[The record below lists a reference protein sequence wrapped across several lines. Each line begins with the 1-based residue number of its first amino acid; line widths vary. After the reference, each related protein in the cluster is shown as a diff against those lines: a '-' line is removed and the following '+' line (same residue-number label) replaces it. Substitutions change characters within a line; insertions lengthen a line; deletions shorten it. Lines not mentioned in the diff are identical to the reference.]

1 MVKVL
6 GIEKR
11 RQSRDYLQWC
21 YGCNS
26 TESPKERKD
35 KGKNEGGVAMKKE
48 EALNRVMK
56 LLHEINEVI
65 TQQKRK
71 GGSSARA
78 GGG

>member
-1 MVKVL
+1 
-6 GIEKR
+6 
-11 RQSRDYLQWC
+11 
-21 YGCNS
+21 
-26 TESPKERKD
+26 
-35 KGKNEGGVAMKKE
+35 MKKE